1 MLERRWKSQDH
12 PLIMISF
19 MLHPKYYSTL
29 QAISKTSSLSLLQVS
44 QYAVFY
50 YKKFIGNE
58 FDNLVGQVQKWY
70 NNEVPAAQ
78 LHIHSS
84 CSKYSTQL
92 IYIEVSNLSHSPAKS
107 EST

>member
-58 FDNLVGQVQKWY
+58 FGNLVGEVQKWY
-70 NNEVPAAQ
+70 NNEVPAVM
-78 LHIHSS
+78 LFLTTTFV
-84 CSKYSTQL
+84 SKWNL
-92 IYIEVSNLSHSPAKS
+92 FFEVLKDTKKLMS
-107 EST
+107 